1 MRKMAWKE
9 YIKKANEASD
19 EALRWHILMIVGT
32 RPLAVDTGV
41 EEPTDEQ
48 VVKAM
53 AKEVLD
59 LDVDF
64 EKGRI
69 IWGVPPYKVKGAEAT
84 LKPGSSFTMYSKDG
98 IKVKEWT
105 PVFDKVIIQELTDGI
120 RDIASGGW
128 WLDCGKASVY
138 VTAQLS
144 FKK

>member
-1 MRKMAWKE
+1 MAWKE

-19 EALRWHILMIVGT
+19 DDLRWHILMIVGT
-32 RPLAVDTGV
+32 RPLTFDTGV
-41 EEPTDEQ
+41 EKPTDEQ

-53 AKEVLD
+53 AKKVLD

-69 IWGVPPYKVKGAEAT
+69 IWGGPPYKVKGTEAT
-84 LKPGSSFTMYSKDG
+84 LTPGSSFTMYSKDG
-98 IKVKEWT
+98 IKVKDWK
-105 PVFDKVIIQELTDGI
+105 PVFDKVINEETTNGI
-120 RDIASGGW
+120 RDITSGGW
-128 WLDCGKASVY
+128 WVDCGKASVY